1 MVEKSQLPYLV
12 TLVDDEASEVRDEV
26 LRELSAYG
34 ANLEMDLEEYSDIL
48 ESNKIDLIYPIIEA
62 SRRTWLKE
70 NWNDWTTAD
79 NEYLKL
85 EIASGLIARFQFGL
99 TYEMDMGEK
108 LNELTTRFI
117 QYYPHGDEFDLAY
130 FLFKDEQIE
139 GEKHDFYN
147 PLNSNVLYAL
157 NEKRGL
163 PITLSIIYMLVGKR
177 LSFNIEGC
185 NFPGHFLTKFE
196 HQNNTAYIDCFNG
209 GKTIYED
216 EIREMLKDTYDS
228 LIDYLKSTTNANT
241 IMKRVVNNLI
251 NAYKENSNQ
260 LDRYL
265 FSEIYESTPW

>member
-1 MVEKSQLPYLV
+1 MIEKSQLPYLV
-12 TLVDDEASEVRDEV
+12 ELVDDEASEVRDEV
-26 LRELSAYG
+26 LRELSNYG
-34 ANLEMDLEEYSDIL
+34 ANLEMDLEEFSDIL
-48 ESNKIDLIYPIIEA
+48 ETNKIDLIYPIIES

-70 NWNDWTTAD
+70 HWKDWMTAE

-85 EIASGLIARFQFGL
+85 EMASGLIARFQFGL
-99 TYEMDMGEK
+99 TYEMNLSEK
-108 LNELTTRFI
+108 LNELTTGFIRF
-117 QYYPHGDEFDLAY
+117 YPRGDEFDLAY
-130 FLFKDEQIE
+130 YLFRDERIE

-147 PLNSNVLYAL
+147 PMNSNVLYAL
-157 NEKRGL
+157 NEKKGL

-177 LSFNIEGC
+177 LGFNIEGC

-196 HQNNTAYIDCFNG
+196 HENKTVYIDCFNR

-216 EIREMLKDTYDS
+216 EIKEMLMDTYDS
-228 LIDYLKSTTNANT
+228 LIDYLKSTATANT
-241 IMKRVVNNLI
+241 ILKRVVNNLI